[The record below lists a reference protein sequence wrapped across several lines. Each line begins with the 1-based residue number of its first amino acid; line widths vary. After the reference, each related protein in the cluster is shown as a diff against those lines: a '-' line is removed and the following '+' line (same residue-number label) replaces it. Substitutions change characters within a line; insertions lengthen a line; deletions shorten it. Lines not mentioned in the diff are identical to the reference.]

1 VARRGLS
8 PTGQADVRAVLFDVD
23 FTLSRPGPAL
33 SAAGYRTAGSRLGLE
48 LEEARYAGA
57 RAAAMVELRHHP
69 ELDHD
74 LDVWV
79 RFTEEVIRGMGG
91 SGPAVARLAVAIVEA
106 WDVHENH
113 DLYEDVAPTFARLR
127 AAGLRIGL
135 VSNSARDLGEFARHH
150 GLAVDAVVSSGFHGK
165 VKPHPTIFRAALELL
180 ETAPARAVM
189 VGDSP
194 ADDVEGA
201 RAVGM
206 HAVLVDRH
214 DLQPPAAGAIR
225 GLAPLPGLLG
235 LPAA

>member
-1 VARRGLS
+1 
-8 PTGQADVRAVLFDVD
+8 
-23 FTLSRPGPAL
+23 
-33 SAAGYRTAGSRLGLE
+33 
-48 LEEARYAGA
+48 
-57 RAAAMVELRHHP
+57 
-69 ELDHD
+69 
-74 LDVWV
+74 
-79 RFTEEVIRGMGG
+79 
-91 SGPAVARLAVAIVEA
+91 
-106 WDVHENH
+106 
-113 DLYEDVAPTFARLR
+113 
-127 AAGLRIGL
+127 
-135 VSNSARDLGEFARHH
+135 
-150 GLAVDAVVSSGFHGK
+150 